1 MIETPGVIGFGIN
14 PVPNEDILK
23 QVRLNTI
30 KTRAGK
36 VAYLMLLG
44 HNADL
49 GGISNGVK
57 KAEGAL
63 KWVARVLEERAED

>member
-1 MIETPGVIGFGIN
+1 MVETSGVRGSGIN
-14 PVPNEDILK
+14 PVPNEDLLK

-49 GGISNGVK
+49 GGISNGIK

-63 KWVARVLEERAED
+63 KWVAKVLEERAQD

>member
-1 MIETPGVIGFGIN
+1 MIDTSGIRGFGTN
-14 PVPNEDILK
+14 PVPNEDLLK
-23 QVRLNTI
+23 QIRLNTI

-36 VAYLMLLG
+36 VAYLMLVG

-49 GGISNGVK
+49 GGMANGIK

-63 KWVARVLEERAED
+63 KWVARVMEERARD